1 MRRILLVIFSV
12 LIFLSA
18 GSITHAVEDPRK
30 TPNNKIGIHI
40 LFPAELEEAARL
52 VNSNGGDWGYVTI
65 PIQAGDRD
73 LEKWQKFMDDCKRL
87 HLIPLVRLATEG
99 DYFNTKVWREPKEE
113 DIIDFANFLH
123 SLDWPTRNRYVIVFN
138 EVNRGDEWGGM
149 VKPDAYAR
157 LLSYSASVFK
167 SKHLDFFIISAGLDN
182 GAPNQGTD
190 YMDQYDYLRRMNEAV
205 PGIFNQIDGF
215 SSHSYPNPAFSQP
228 PTVETTKSI
237 TSFRFEQDLIKS
249 LGGKD
254 LPIFITETGWTA
266 ESVDDTKRAEYYT
279 QALDTHWEDAR
290 IVAITPFLL
299 RAGGGPFTIF
309 SFLKDDG
316 SITKQYE
323 AFQKLSKI
331 KGSPSV
337 IQVATA
343 EAQIKS
349 RVLGS
354 HAVKDFSN
362 LPKKEKKFSLSLALH
377 SAFKWIMKI

>member
-1 MRRILLVIFSV
+1 MRCFLLIV
-12 LIFLSA
+12 LVFVFFLTTTPSA
-18 GSITHAVEDPRK
+18 FAVEDPLK

-40 LFPAELEEAARL
+40 LFPAELEEAAKL

-73 LEKWQKFMDDCKRL
+73 MEKWQQFMDEAKRL

-113 DIIDFANFLH
+113 DIIDFANFLN
-123 SLDWPTRNRYVIVFN
+123 SLSWPTRNRYIIVFN
-138 EVNRGDEWGGM
+138 EVNRGDEWGGE
-149 VKPDAYAR
+149 VKPDTYAR
-157 LLSYSASVFK
+157 LLSYAASVFK
-167 SKHLDFFIISAGLDN
+167 SKNLDFFIINAGLDN
-182 GAPNQGTD
+182 AAPNEGTN
-190 YMDQYDYLRRMNEAV
+190 YMNQYDYMMKMNEAV

-228 PTVETTKSI
+228 PSVETDKSI
-237 TSFRFEQDLIKS
+237 TSFKFERELIKS
-249 LGGKD
+249 MGAKD

-266 ESVDDTKRAEYYT
+266 ESVDDAKRAEYYT
-279 QALDTHWEDAR
+279 QALGTHWGDSN

-323 AFQKLSKI
+323 AFQKHGKV
-331 KGSPSV
+331 KGSPS
-337 IQVATA
+337 IIKVATA
-343 EAQIKS
+343 EAKITNK
-349 RVLGS
+349 VLGS
-354 HAVKDFSN
+354 HIVKDFSYVF
-362 LPKKEKKFSLSLALH
+362 KKEKNFSLSLALH